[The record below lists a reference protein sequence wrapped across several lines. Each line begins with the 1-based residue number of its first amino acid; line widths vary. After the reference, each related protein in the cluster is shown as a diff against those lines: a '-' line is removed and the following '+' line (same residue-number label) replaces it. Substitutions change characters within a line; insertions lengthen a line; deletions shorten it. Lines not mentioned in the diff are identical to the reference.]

1 MEPFCRCF
9 VSILFI
15 ASSLMQITVRAPA
28 STSNLGP
35 GFDIFGLALSLYSV
49 FTFERSEALQISG
62 CPEAF
67 QNEDNLVL
75 QGFREVFREAGQTP
89 FSVKLH
95 IDAEVPVARGLG
107 SSSTCI
113 AAGAAAAN
121 AFLGSPFAKDELF
134 QICARFEGHPDNAA
148 PVTFGGFTAS
158 FASDE
163 RFHALRM
170 PLDQNW
176 KFAVI
181 IPDYEVRTADAR
193 RAMPKEIAVKD
204 SVFTTSHAIAMIEAL
219 RSGSEELLAEACQD
233 VLHEPCR
240 RKLIKDYDS
249 VRASAKA
256 AGAPAF
262 FISGSGSTM
271 IALTKSETVAKRFIE
286 LVRARHP
293 NFAGHV
299 LHAAA
304 DGVRVETK

>member
-1 MEPFCRCF
+1 
-9 VSILFI
+9 
-15 ASSLMQITVRAPA
+15 MQITVRAPA

-75 QGFREVFREAGQTP
+75 QGFREIFREAGQTP
-89 FSVKLH
+89 FPVKLH
-95 IDAEVPVARGLG
+95 IDAEVPVARG
-107 SSSTCI
+107 
-113 AAGAAAAN
+113 
-121 AFLGSPFAKDELF
+121 LGSPFAKDELF

-271 IALTKSETVAKRFIE
+271 IALTKSETVAERFIE
-286 LVRARHP
+286 LVRAPHP

-299 LHAAA
+299 LRAAS

>member
-1 MEPFCRCF
+1 M
-9 VSILFI
+9 
-15 ASSLMQITVRAPA
+15 
-28 STSNLGP
+28 
-35 GFDIFGLALSLYSV
+35 
-49 FTFERSEALQISG
+49 
-62 CPEAF
+62 
-67 QNEDNLVL
+67 
-75 QGFREVFREAGQTP
+75 
-89 FSVKLH
+89 
-95 IDAEVPVARGLG
+95 
-107 SSSTCI
+107 
-113 AAGAAAAN
+113 
-121 AFLGSPFAKDELF
+121 KDELF

-271 IALTKSETVAKRFIE
+271 IALTKSETVAERFIE

-293 NFAGHV
+293 NFASHV
-299 LHAAA
+299 LHAAS

>member
-1 MEPFCRCF
+1 M
-9 VSILFI
+9 
-15 ASSLMQITVRAPA
+15 
-28 STSNLGP
+28 
-35 GFDIFGLALSLYSV
+35 
-49 FTFERSEALQISG
+49 
-62 CPEAF
+62 
-67 QNEDNLVL
+67 
-75 QGFREVFREAGQTP
+75 
-89 FSVKLH
+89 
-95 IDAEVPVARGLG
+95 
-107 SSSTCI
+107 
-113 AAGAAAAN
+113 
-121 AFLGSPFAKDELF
+121 
-134 QICARFEGHPDNAA
+134 
-148 PVTFGGFTAS
+148 TFGGFTAS

>member
-1 MEPFCRCF
+1 
-9 VSILFI
+9 
-15 ASSLMQITVRAPA
+15 
-28 STSNLGP
+28 
-35 GFDIFGLALSLYSV
+35 
-49 FTFERSEALQISG
+49 
-62 CPEAF
+62 
-67 QNEDNLVL
+67 
-75 QGFREVFREAGQTP
+75 
-89 FSVKLH
+89 
-95 IDAEVPVARGLG
+95 
-107 SSSTCI
+107 
-113 AAGAAAAN
+113 
-121 AFLGSPFAKDELF
+121 
-134 QICARFEGHPDNAA
+134 
-148 PVTFGGFTAS
+148 
-158 FASDE
+158 
-163 RFHALRM
+163 M

-271 IALTKSETVAKRFIE
+271 IALTKSETVAERFIE